1 MKVSNNYYQINETMT
16 NKTLQ
21 FVKGEIA
28 QGKPANIYFY
38 DDVDYWDVK
47 QFISEFQYLENYV
60 KPSKIRIHIISAGGS
75 CYEGIKA
82 FSVILGSQIPTETIN
97 DGLAASMGSTIWAA
111 GKERYMRDYAVLMI
125 HNPRIDEEE
134 LDEDG
139 KQAVAAFQKQLKI
152 IYQQRF
158 GFDEEKT
165 KQIMDGAEEVDG
177 TWMMA
182 SDAVEAGIIDEDH
195 ILKSSKEVVAKV
207 AASVNGVRN
216 VKAISSVMMAQQLL
230 ENQNDNLTTITTKE
244 VENSIHLNQ
253 NSTVMTENEIKMV
266 AAQLGIAEDKA
277 TGATITAKVNEL
289 LTKEKQFDSVK
300 AELQTTKESL
310 AAKET
315 ELTGCKASVEN
326 LTQNLDEVKAELQT
340 YKDKEAEVRNAE
352 ITSMVEAAIA
362 SGKISKESKET
373 WVKLA
378 TDNFDLAKQTL
389 DGIAA
394 RDNISAKIAGDP
406 ANKDAAAN
414 GIRSEAEQVEAKV
427 NEVVGKNFQF
437 RTLD

>member
-1 MKVSNNYYQINETMT
+1 MKE
-16 NKTLQ
+16 KTLK

-38 DDVDYWDVK
+38 DDVDYWDVRS
-47 QFISEFQYLENYV
+47 FISEFQYLENYV

-75 CYEGIKA
+75 CFEGIKA
-82 FSVILGSQIPTETIN
+82 FSVILGSQTPTETIN
-97 DGLAASMGSTIWAA
+97 DGLAASMGSVIWAA
-111 GKERYMRDYAVLMI
+111 GKERFMRDYAVLMI
-125 HNPRIDEEE
+125 HNPRIDDEE

-158 GFDEEKT
+158 GFDDEKVQ
-165 KQIMDGAEEVDG
+165 KIMDGEEDVDG
-177 TWMMA
+177 TWLFA
-182 SDAVEAGIIDEDH
+182 EDAVEAGIIDDAH
-195 ILKSSKEVVAKV
+195 VIKSSKEVVAKV
-207 AASVNGVRN
+207 AASIDGVKN
-216 VKAISSVMMAQQLL
+216 LSAIGSVMMTQHLL
-230 ENQNDNLTTITTKE
+230 EKQKNTSTTISEKEVTDSLQFNQNKKT
-244 VENSIHLNQ
+244 
-253 NSTVMTENEIKMV
+253 MTENEIKMV

-277 TGATITAKVNEL
+277 TGAAITEKVNAL

-315 ELTGCKASVEN
+315 ELTGCKASIEN
-326 LTQNLDEVKAELQT
+326 LTQNLNSVKDELQV

-362 SGKISKESKET
+362 AGKIAKESKDT

-378 TDNFDLAKQTL
+378 TDNFELAKQTL

-394 RDNISAKIAGDP
+394 RDNVSAKIANDP
-406 ANKDAAAN
+406 ANQGAAAE
-414 GIRSEAEQVEAKV
+414 GMKSEEQIVKEKVEAA
-427 NEVVGKNFQF
+427 VGKDFKLLTPNF
-437 RTLD
+437 

>member
-1 MKVSNNYYQINETMT
+1 MKE
-16 NKTLQ
+16 KTLK

-38 DDVDYWDVK
+38 DDVDYWDVRS
-47 QFISEFQYLENYV
+47 FISEFQYLENYV

-75 CYEGIKA
+75 CFEGIKA
-82 FSVILGSQIPTETIN
+82 FSVILGSQTPTETIN
-97 DGLAASMGSTIWAA
+97 DGLAASMGSVIWAA
-111 GKERYMRDYAVLMI
+111 GKERFMRDYAVLMI
-125 HNPRIDEEE
+125 HNPRIDDEE

-158 GFDEEKT
+158 GFDDEKVQ
-165 KQIMDGAEEVDG
+165 KIMDGEEDVDG
-177 TWMMA
+177 TWLFA
-182 SDAVEAGIIDEDH
+182 EDAVEAGIIDDAH
-195 ILKSSKEVVAKV
+195 VIKSSKEVVAKV
-207 AASVNGVRN
+207 AASIDGVKN
-216 VKAISSVMMAQQLL
+216 LSAIGSVMMTQHLL
-230 ENQNDNLTTITTKE
+230 EKQKNTSTTISEKEVTDSLQINQNKKT
-244 VENSIHLNQ
+244 
-253 NSTVMTENEIKMV
+253 MTENEIKMV

-277 TGATITAKVNEL
+277 TGAAITEKVNAL

-315 ELTGCKASVEN
+315 ELTGCKASIEN
-326 LTQNLDEVKAELQT
+326 LTQNLNSVKNELQV

-362 SGKISKESKET
+362 AGKIAKESKDT

-378 TDNFDLAKQTL
+378 TDNFELAKQTL

-394 RDNISAKIAGDP
+394 RDKVSAKIANDP
-406 ANKDAAAN
+406 ANQGAAAE
-414 GIRSEAEQVEAKV
+414 GMKSEEQIVKEKVEAA
-427 NEVVGKNFQF
+427 VGKDFKLLTPNF
-437 RTLD
+437 

>member
-1 MKVSNNYYQINETMT
+1 MKE
-16 NKTLQ
+16 KTLK

-38 DDVDYWDVK
+38 DDVDYWDVRS
-47 QFISEFQYLENYV
+47 FISEFQYLENYV

-75 CYEGIKA
+75 CFEGIKA
-82 FSVILGSQIPTETIN
+82 FSVILGSQTPTETIN
-97 DGLAASMGSTIWAA
+97 DGLAASMGSVIWAA
-111 GKERYMRDYAVLMI
+111 GKERFMRDYAVLMI
-125 HNPRIDEEE
+125 HNPRIDDEE

-158 GFDEEKT
+158 GFDDEKVQ
-165 KQIMDGAEEVDG
+165 KIMDGEEDVDG
-177 TWMMA
+177 TWLFA
-182 SDAVEAGIIDEDH
+182 EDAVEAGIIDDAH
-195 ILKSSKEVVAKV
+195 VIKSSKEVVAKV
-207 AASVNGVRN
+207 AASIDGVKN
-216 VKAISSVMMAQQLL
+216 LSAIGSVMMTQHLL
-230 ENQNDNLTTITTKE
+230 EKQKNTSTTISEKEVTDSLQFNQNKKT
-244 VENSIHLNQ
+244 
-253 NSTVMTENEIKMV
+253 MTENEIKMV

-277 TGATITAKVNEL
+277 TGAAITEKVNAL

-315 ELTGCKASVEN
+315 ELTGCKASIEN
-326 LTQNLDEVKAELQT
+326 LTQNLNSVKNELQV

-362 SGKISKESKET
+362 AGKIAKESKDT

-378 TDNFDLAKQTL
+378 TDNFELAKQTL

-394 RDNISAKIAGDP
+394 RDKVSAKIANDP
-406 ANKDAAAN
+406 ANQGAAAE
-414 GIRSEAEQVEAKV
+414 GMKSEEQIVKEKVEAA
-427 NEVVGKNFQF
+427 VGKDFKLLTPNF
-437 RTLD
+437 

>member
-1 MKVSNNYYQINETMT
+1 MKE
-16 NKTLQ
+16 KTLK

-38 DDVDYWDVK
+38 DDVDYWDVRS
-47 QFISEFQYLENYV
+47 FISEFQYLENYV

-75 CYEGIKA
+75 CFEGIKA
-82 FSVILGSQIPTETIN
+82 FSVILGSQTPTETIN
-97 DGLAASMGSTIWAA
+97 DGLAASMGSVIWAA
-111 GKERYMRDYAVLMI
+111 GKERFMRDYAVLMI
-125 HNPRIDEEE
+125 HNPRIDDEE

-158 GFDEEKT
+158 GFDDEKVQ
-165 KQIMDGAEEVDG
+165 KIMDGEEDVDG
-177 TWMMA
+177 TWLFA
-182 SDAVEAGIIDEDH
+182 EDAVEAGIIDDAH
-195 ILKSSKEVVAKV
+195 VIKSSKEVVAKV
-207 AASVNGVRN
+207 AASIDGVKN
-216 VKAISSVMMAQQLL
+216 LSAIGSVMMTQHLL
-230 ENQNDNLTTITTKE
+230 EKQKNTSTTISEKEVTDSLQFNQNKKT
-244 VENSIHLNQ
+244 
-253 NSTVMTENEIKMV
+253 MTENEIKMV

-277 TGATITAKVNEL
+277 TGAAITEKVNAL

-315 ELTGCKASVEN
+315 ELTGCKASIEN
-326 LTQNLDEVKAELQT
+326 LTQNLNSVKDELQV

-362 SGKISKESKET
+362 AGKIAKESKDT

-378 TDNFDLAKQTL
+378 TDNFELAKQTL

-394 RDNISAKIAGDP
+394 RDKVSAKIANDP
-406 ANKDAAAN
+406 ANQGAAAD
-414 GIRSEAEQVEAKV
+414 GMKSEEQIVKEKVEAA
-427 NEVVGKNFQF
+427 VGKDFKLLTPNF
-437 RTLD
+437 

>member
-1 MKVSNNYYQINETMT
+1 MKE
-16 NKTLQ
+16 KTLK

-38 DDVDYWDVK
+38 DDVDYWDVRS
-47 QFISEFQYLENYV
+47 FISEFQYLENYV

-75 CYEGIKA
+75 CFEGIKA
-82 FSVILGSQIPTETIN
+82 FSVILGSQTPTETIN
-97 DGLAASMGSTIWAA
+97 DGLAASMGSVIWAA
-111 GKERYMRDYAVLMI
+111 GKERFMRDYAVLMI
-125 HNPRIDEEE
+125 HNPRIDDEE

-158 GFDEEKT
+158 GFDDEKVQ
-165 KQIMDGAEEVDG
+165 KIMDGEEDVDG
-177 TWMMA
+177 TWLFA
-182 SDAVEAGIIDEDH
+182 EDAVEAGIIDDAH
-195 ILKSSKEVVAKV
+195 VIKSSKEVVAKV
-207 AASVNGVRN
+207 AASIDGVKN
-216 VKAISSVMMAQQLL
+216 LSAIGSVMMTQHLL
-230 ENQNDNLTTITTKE
+230 EKQKNTSTTISEKEVTDSLQFNQNKKT
-244 VENSIHLNQ
+244 
-253 NSTVMTENEIKMV
+253 MTENEIKMV

-277 TGATITAKVNEL
+277 TGAAITEKVNAL

-315 ELTGCKASVEN
+315 ELTGCKASIEN
-326 LTQNLDEVKAELQT
+326 LTQNLNSVKDELQV

-362 SGKISKESKET
+362 AGKIAKESKDT

-378 TDNFDLAKQTL
+378 TDNFELAKQTL

-394 RDNISAKIAGDP
+394 RDKVSAKIANDH
-406 ANKDAAAN
+406 ANQGAAAE
-414 GIRSEAEQVEAKV
+414 GMKSEEQIVKEKVEAA
-427 NEVVGKNFQF
+427 VGKDFKLLTPNF
-437 RTLD
+437 

>member
-1 MKVSNNYYQINETMT
+1 MT
-16 NKTLQ
+16 EKQLK
-21 FVKGEIA
+21 FVKGELA

-38 DDVDYWDVK
+38 DDVDYWDVRS
-47 QFISEFQYLENYV
+47 FIREFQYLENYV

-75 CYEGIKA
+75 CFEGIKA
-82 FSVILGSQIPTETIN
+82 FSVILGSQTPTETIN
-97 DGLAASMGSTIWAA
+97 DGLAASMGSLIWAA
-111 GKERYMRDYAVLMI
+111 GKERFMRDYAVLMI
-125 HNPRIDEEE
+125 HNPRIEDEN

-139 KQAVAAFQKQLKI
+139 KKAVEAFQKQLKI

-158 GFDEEKT
+158 GFDEEKIQ
-165 KQIMDGAEEVDG
+165 KIMDGEENVDG
-177 TWMMA
+177 TWLMA
-182 SDAVEAGIIDEDH
+182 EDAVEAGIIDDDH
-195 ILKSSKEVVAKV
+195 VLKSSKEVVARI
-207 AASVNGVRN
+207 AASVDGVKN
-216 VKAISSVMMAQQLL
+216 IKAIGSVMMAQHLL
-230 ENQNDNLTTITTKE
+230 ENQKNTSTTITTKE
-244 VENSIHLNQ
+244 VENSLHSNQ
-253 NSTVMTENEIKMV
+253 NLTTMTENEIKMV
-266 AAQLGIAEDKA
+266 AAQLGISEDKA
-277 TGATITAKVNEL
+277 TGAAITEKVNAL

-315 ELTGCKASVEN
+315 ELTGCKASIEN
-326 LTQNLDEVKAELQT
+326 LTQNLNSVKDELQV

-362 SGKISKESKET
+362 SGKISKESKKT

-394 RDNISAKIAGDP
+394 RDNITGKIAGDH

-414 GIRSEAEQVEAKV
+414 GIKSEAEQVEAKV
-427 NEVVGKNFQF
+427 NEVVGKDFQF
-437 RTLD
+437 RTLN

>member
-1 MKVSNNYYQINETMT
+1 MKE
-16 NKTLQ
+16 KTLK

-38 DDVDYWDVK
+38 DDVDYWDVRS
-47 QFISEFQYLENYV
+47 FISEFQYLENYV

-75 CYEGIKA
+75 CFEGIKA
-82 FSVILGSQIPTETIN
+82 FSVILGSQTPTETIN
-97 DGLAASMGSTIWAA
+97 DGLAASMGSVIWAA
-111 GKERYMRDYAVLMI
+111 GKERFMRDYAVLMI
-125 HNPRIDEEE
+125 HNPRIDDEE

-158 GFDEEKT
+158 GFDDEKVQ
-165 KQIMDGAEEVDG
+165 KIMDGEEDVDG
-177 TWMMA
+177 TWLFA
-182 SDAVEAGIIDEDH
+182 DDAVEAGIIDDAH
-195 ILKSSKEVVAKV
+195 VIKSSKEVVAKV
-207 AASVNGVRN
+207 AASIDGVKN
-216 VKAISSVMMAQQLL
+216 LSAIGSVMMTQHLL
-230 ENQNDNLTTITTKE
+230 EKQKNTSTTISEKEVTDSLQFNQNKKT
-244 VENSIHLNQ
+244 
-253 NSTVMTENEIKMV
+253 MTENEIKMV

-277 TGATITAKVNEL
+277 TGAAITEKVNAL

-315 ELTGCKASVEN
+315 ELTGCKASIEN
-326 LTQNLDEVKAELQT
+326 LTQNLNSVKDELQV

-362 SGKISKESKET
+362 AGKIAKESKDT

-378 TDNFDLAKQTL
+378 TDNFELAKQTL

-394 RDNISAKIAGDP
+394 RDNISAKIANDP
-406 ANKDAAAN
+406 ANQGAAAE
-414 GIRSEAEQVEAKV
+414 GMKSEEQIVKEKVEAA
-427 NEVVGKNFQF
+427 VGKDFKLLTPNF
-437 RTLD
+437 

>member
-1 MKVSNNYYQINETMT
+1 MT
-16 NKTLQ
+16 EKQLK
-21 FVKGEIA
+21 FVKGELA

-38 DDVDYWDVK
+38 DDVDYWDVRN
-47 QFISEFQYLENYV
+47 FISEFQYLENYV
-60 KPSKIRIHIISAGGS
+60 KPSKICIHIISAGGS
-75 CYEGIKA
+75 CFEGIKA
-82 FSVILGSQIPTETIN
+82 FSVILGSQTPTETIN
-97 DGLAASMGSTIWAA
+97 DGLAASMGSIIWAA
-111 GKERYMRDYAVLMI
+111 GKERFMRDYAVLMI
-125 HNPRIDEEE
+125 HNPRIEDEN

-139 KQAVAAFQKQLKI
+139 KKAVEAFQKQLKI

-158 GFDEEKT
+158 GFDEEKIQ
-165 KQIMDGAEEVDG
+165 KIMDGEENVDG
-177 TWMMA
+177 TWLMA
-182 SDAVEAGIIDEDH
+182 EDAVEAGIIDDDH
-195 ILKSSKEVVAKV
+195 VLKSSKEVVARI
-207 AASVNGVRN
+207 AASVDGVKN
-216 VKAISSVMMAQQLL
+216 IKAIGSVMMAQHLL
-230 ENQNDNLTTITTKE
+230 ENQKNTPTTITTKE
-244 VENSIHLNQ
+244 VENSLHSNQ
-253 NSTVMTENEIKMV
+253 ILTTMTENEIKMV
-266 AAQLGIAEDKA
+266 AAQLGISEDKA
-277 TGATITAKVNEL
+277 TGAAITEKVNAL

-315 ELTGCKASVEN
+315 ELTGCKASIDN
-326 LTQNLDEVKAELQT
+326 LTQNLNSVKDELKV

-394 RDNISAKIAGDP
+394 RDNITAKIAGDL

-414 GIRSEAEQVEAKV
+414 GIKSEAEQVEAKV
-427 NEVVGKNFQF
+427 NEVVGKDFQF

>member
-1 MKVSNNYYQINETMT
+1 MKE
-16 NKTLQ
+16 KTLK

-38 DDVDYWDVK
+38 DDVDYWDVRS
-47 QFISEFQYLENYV
+47 FISEFQYLENYV

-75 CYEGIKA
+75 CFEGIKA
-82 FSVILGSQIPTETIN
+82 FSVILGSQTPTETIN
-97 DGLAASMGSTIWAA
+97 DGLAASMGSVIWAA
-111 GKERYMRDYAVLMI
+111 GKERFMRDYAVLMI
-125 HNPRIDEEE
+125 HNPRIDDEE

-158 GFDEEKT
+158 GFDDEKVQ
-165 KQIMDGAEEVDG
+165 KIMDGEEDVDG
-177 TWMMA
+177 TWLFA
-182 SDAVEAGIIDEDH
+182 EDAVEAGIIDDAH
-195 ILKSSKEVVAKV
+195 VIKSSKEVVAKV
-207 AASVNGVRN
+207 AASIDGVKN
-216 VKAISSVMMAQQLL
+216 LSAIGSVMMTQHLL
-230 ENQNDNLTTITTKE
+230 EKQKNTSTTISEKEVTDSLQFNQNKKT
-244 VENSIHLNQ
+244 
-253 NSTVMTENEIKMV
+253 MTENEIKMV

-277 TGATITAKVNEL
+277 TGAAITEKVNAL

-315 ELTGCKASVEN
+315 ELTGCKASIEN
-326 LTQNLDEVKAELQT
+326 LTQNLNSVKDELQV

-362 SGKISKESKET
+362 AGKISKESKDT

-378 TDNFDLAKQTL
+378 TDNFELAKQTL

-394 RDNISAKIAGDP
+394 RDKVSAKIANDP
-406 ANKDAAAN
+406 ANQGAAAE
-414 GIRSEAEQVEAKV
+414 GMKSEEQIVKEKVEAA
-427 NEVVGKNFQF
+427 VGKDFKLLTPNF
-437 RTLD
+437 

>member
-1 MKVSNNYYQINETMT
+1 MKE
-16 NKTLQ
+16 KTLK

-38 DDVDYWDVK
+38 DDVDYWDVRS
-47 QFISEFQYLENYV
+47 FISEFQYLENYV

-75 CYEGIKA
+75 CFEGIKA
-82 FSVILGSQIPTETIN
+82 FSVILGSQTPTETIN
-97 DGLAASMGSTIWAA
+97 DGLAASMGSVIWAA
-111 GKERYMRDYAVLMI
+111 GKERFMRDYAVLMI
-125 HNPRIDEEE
+125 HNPRIDDEE

-158 GFDEEKT
+158 GFDDEKVQ
-165 KQIMDGAEEVDG
+165 KIMDGEEDVDG
-177 TWMMA
+177 TWLFA
-182 SDAVEAGIIDEDH
+182 EDAVEAGIIDDAH
-195 ILKSSKEVVAKV
+195 VIKSSKEVVAKV
-207 AASVNGVRN
+207 AASIDGVKN
-216 VKAISSVMMAQQLL
+216 LSAIGSVMMTQHLL
-230 ENQNDNLTTITTKE
+230 EKQKNTSTTISEKEVTDSLQFNQNKKT
-244 VENSIHLNQ
+244 
-253 NSTVMTENEIKMV
+253 MTENEIKMV

-277 TGATITAKVNEL
+277 TGAAITEKVNAL

-315 ELTGCKASVEN
+315 ELTGCKASIEN
-326 LTQNLDEVKAELQT
+326 LTQNLNSVKDELQV

-362 SGKISKESKET
+362 AGKIAKESKDT

-378 TDNFDLAKQTL
+378 TDNFELAKQTL

-394 RDNISAKIAGDP
+394 RDNISAKIANDP
-406 ANKDAAAN
+406 ANQGAAAE
-414 GIRSEAEQVEAKV
+414 GMKSEEQIVKEKVEAA
-427 NEVVGKNFQF
+427 VGKDFKLLTPNF
-437 RTLD
+437 

>member
-1 MKVSNNYYQINETMT
+1 MKE
-16 NKTLQ
+16 KTLK

-38 DDVDYWDVK
+38 DDVDYWDVRS
-47 QFISEFQYLENYV
+47 FISEFQYLENYV

-75 CYEGIKA
+75 CFEGIKA
-82 FSVILGSQIPTETIN
+82 FSVILGSQTPTETIN
-97 DGLAASMGSTIWAA
+97 DGLAASMGSVIWAA
-111 GKERYMRDYAVLMI
+111 GKERFMRDYAVLMI
-125 HNPRIDEEE
+125 HNPRIDDEE

-158 GFDEEKT
+158 GFDDEKVQ
-165 KQIMDGAEEVDG
+165 KIMDGEEDVDG
-177 TWMMA
+177 TWLFA
-182 SDAVEAGIIDEDH
+182 EDAVEAGIIDDAH
-195 ILKSSKEVVAKV
+195 VIKSSKEVVAKV
-207 AASVNGVRN
+207 AASIDGVKN
-216 VKAISSVMMAQQLL
+216 LSAIGSVMMTQHLL
-230 ENQNDNLTTITTKE
+230 EKQKNTSTTISEKEVTDSLQFNQNKKT
-244 VENSIHLNQ
+244 
-253 NSTVMTENEIKMV
+253 MTENEIKMV

-277 TGATITAKVNEL
+277 TGAAITEKVNAL

-315 ELTGCKASVEN
+315 ELTGCKASIEN
-326 LTQNLDEVKAELQT
+326 LTQNLNSVKDELQV

-362 SGKISKESKET
+362 AGKIAKESKDT

-378 TDNFDLAKQTL
+378 TDNFELAKQTL

-394 RDNISAKIAGDP
+394 RDKVSAKIANDP
-406 ANKDAAAN
+406 ANQGAAAE
-414 GIRSEAEQVEAKV
+414 GMKSEEQIVKEKVEAA
-427 NEVVGKNFQF
+427 VGKDFKLLTPNF
-437 RTLD
+437 

>member
-1 MKVSNNYYQINETMT
+1 MKE
-16 NKTLQ
+16 KTLK

-38 DDVDYWDVK
+38 DDVDYWDVRS
-47 QFISEFQYLENYV
+47 FISEFQYLENYV

-75 CYEGIKA
+75 CFEGIKA
-82 FSVILGSQIPTETIN
+82 FSVILGSQTPTETIN
-97 DGLAASMGSTIWAA
+97 DGLAASMGSVIWAA
-111 GKERYMRDYAVLMI
+111 GKERFMRDYAVLMI
-125 HNPRIDEEE
+125 HNPRIDDEE

-158 GFDEEKT
+158 GFDDEKVQ
-165 KQIMDGAEEVDG
+165 KIMDGEEDVDG
-177 TWMMA
+177 TWLFA
-182 SDAVEAGIIDEDH
+182 EDAVEAGIIDDAH
-195 ILKSSKEVVAKV
+195 VIKSSKEVVAKV
-207 AASVNGVRN
+207 AASIDGVKN
-216 VKAISSVMMAQQLL
+216 LSAIGSVMMTQHLL
-230 ENQNDNLTTITTKE
+230 EKQKNTSTTISEKEVTDSLQFNQNKKT
-244 VENSIHLNQ
+244 
-253 NSTVMTENEIKMV
+253 MTENEIKMV
-266 AAQLGIAEDKA
+266 AAQLGISEDKA
-277 TGATITAKVNEL
+277 TGAAITEKVNAL

-315 ELTGCKASVEN
+315 ELTGCKASIEN
-326 LTQNLDEVKAELQT
+326 LTQNLNSVKDELQV

-362 SGKISKESKET
+362 AGKIAKESKDT

-378 TDNFDLAKQTL
+378 TDNFELAKQTL

-394 RDNISAKIAGDP
+394 RDKVSAKIANDP
-406 ANKDAAAN
+406 ANQGAAAE
-414 GIRSEAEQVEAKV
+414 GMKSEEQIVKEKVEAA
-427 NEVVGKNFQF
+427 VGKDFKLLTPNF
-437 RTLD
+437 

>member
-1 MKVSNNYYQINETMT
+1 MT
-16 NKTLQ
+16 EKQLK
-21 FVKGEIA
+21 FVKGELA

-38 DDVDYWDVK
+38 DDVDYWDVRS
-47 QFISEFQYLENYV
+47 FISEFQYLENYV

-75 CYEGIKA
+75 CFEGIKA
-82 FSVILGSQIPTETIN
+82 FSVILGSQTPTETIN
-97 DGLAASMGSTIWAA
+97 DGLAASMGSVIWAA
-111 GKERYMRDYAVLMI
+111 GKERFMRDYAVLMI
-125 HNPRIDEEE
+125 HNPRIEDEN

-139 KQAVAAFQKQLKI
+139 KKAVEAFQKQLKI

-158 GFDEEKT
+158 GFDEEKIQ
-165 KQIMDGAEEVDG
+165 KIMDGEENVDG
-177 TWMMA
+177 TWLMA
-182 SDAVEAGIIDEDH
+182 EDAVEAGIIDDDH
-195 ILKSSKEVVAKV
+195 VLKSSKEVVARI
-207 AASVNGVRN
+207 AASVDGVKN
-216 VKAISSVMMAQQLL
+216 IKAIGSVMMAQHLL
-230 ENQNDNLTTITTKE
+230 ENQKNTSTTITTKE
-244 VENSIHLNQ
+244 VENSLHSNQ
-253 NSTVMTENEIKMV
+253 ILTTMTENEIKMV
-266 AAQLGIAEDKA
+266 AAQLGISEDKA
-277 TGATITAKVNEL
+277 TGAAITEKVNAL

-315 ELTGCKASVEN
+315 ELTGCKASIEN
-326 LTQNLDEVKAELQT
+326 LTQNLNSVKDELQV

-394 RDNISAKIAGDP
+394 RDNITGKIAGDP

-414 GIRSEAEQVEAKV
+414 GIKSEAEQVEAKV
-427 NEVVGKNFQF
+427 NEVVGKDFQF